1 MKGKTTMNK
10 STTTKRWGNAY
21 LFSNDERAIQIKQK
35 VAWRVSKIID
45 VLLLITLFGLAFFAH
60 QELHVIITVAI
71 IIIIKTILKIY
82 FAFYF
87 LHRAEE

>member
-10 STTTKRWGNAY
+10 STTTKKWENVY

-35 VAWRVSKIID
+35 VAWRVSKIMD

-60 QELHVIITVAI
+60 QELHVIIAAAI
-71 IIIIKTILKIY
+71 IIILKTILKFY
-82 FAFYF
+82 FVFYF
-87 LHRAEE
+87 LHRVEE